1 MVMTHFVRR
10 VRSGVSVAAVLLTMV
25 ARGLAADAP
34 DAIAP
39 VPPQDAAPET
49 PAVETPPVSPTAAES
64 APRAATVQDST
75 PTVIAPGNAAREAMT
90 LEAPAPVLA
99 PPPRPR
105 PSARPAVRDAG
116 PAPAAAER
124 DAGLGD
130 NQRHVALVA
139 SVRTVFV
146 LGSGFEPY
154 AERAVLP
161 SFGLGASAALA
172 VDGPF
177 VFALGGDWEV
187 AGSNSNVRGAETT
200 LDLHRF
206 TVVPQAR
213 YYFSRR
219 IAAFGRVGVGAG
231 YLRAQLEDQAV
242 GVERSDDALVVSA
255 DAGAGVTIQLTS
267 THRAEQKALRFWL
280 SAEGGYAWNGE
291 AELEFHSDDAPQR
304 SAAISFG
311 DLSLQGPFARLSAAL
326 TF

>member
-1 MVMTHFVRR
+1 
-10 VRSGVSVAAVLLTMV
+10 
-25 ARGLAADAP
+25 
-34 DAIAP
+34 
-39 VPPQDAAPET
+39 
-49 PAVETPPVSPTAAES
+49 TPPVSPTAAEPT
-64 APRAATVQDST
+64 APAATVEDST
-75 PTVIAPGNAAREAMT
+75 PTVGAPGNAASGPIT
-90 LEAPAPVLA
+90 LEAPVPAVA
-99 PPPRPR
+99 PPQRPR
-105 PSARPAVRDAG
+105 PTAGAGVLDTG
-116 PAPAAAER
+116 PAPVRDER

-161 SFGLGASAALA
+161 SFGLGASAAVA

-200 LDLHRF
+200 LVLHRF

-213 YYFSRR
+213 YHFSRR
-219 IAAFGRVGVGAG
+219 IAGFGRVGIGAG
-231 YLRAQLEDQAV
+231 YLRGQLEDQAV
-242 GVERSDDALVVSA
+242 GVERSDDAMVVSA
-255 DAGAGVTIQLTS
+255 DAGAGVTVQLTS
-267 THRAEQKALRFWL
+267 TRHSERKAIRFWL
-280 SAEGGYAWNGE
+280 SAEGGYAWNDD
-291 AELEFHSDDAPQR
+291 AELAFESDDAPQR

-311 DLSLQGPFARLSAAL
+311 ELSLQGPFARLSAAL